1 MATQRSGIIRK
12 NALNQEQ
19 RVELARKA
27 AALRWGPRKG
37 EVGLFAVTIEVA
49 HPIERQFIMVEAV
62 VDTGASH
69 TILPTS
75 LLEELGIRPIDE
87 VTVGFGNGD
96 ESVCRLGEA
105 RVAHDGQE
113 RTCIV
118 IFGVDDVYLLGA
130 TTLELFNLAVDPVRQ
145 ELVPSRVRG

>member
-1 MATQRSGIIRK
+1 MTTQPSALIRK
-12 NALNQEQ
+12 NALTPEQ
-19 RVELARKA
+19 RADLTQKA
-27 AALRWGPRKG
+27 AGLRWGPRKG

-49 HPIERQFIMVEAV
+49 HPVERQFIVVEAV

-69 TILPTS
+69 TILPSS
-75 LLEELGIRPIDE
+75 LLEELGIQPIDE
-87 VTVGFGNGD
+87 VTVSFGNGH

-105 RVAHDGQE
+105 RISCDGQE

-145 ELVPSRVRG
+145 ELVPSRIRG